1 MRFVITHNNYD
12 PAGGGGRCP
21 ASSRGQSARI
31 KPNKANKPLLPLF
44 RSLDSQSINQR
55 AKHRHKANKPPKI
68 TNHYENKNQQPH

>member
-1 MRFVITHNNYD
+1 MRFATHNNYN
-12 PAGGGGRCP
+12 PAGGGVLP
-21 ASSRGQSARI
+21 PLRGQSARI

-68 TNHYENKNQQPH
+68 TNHYENKNK

>member
-1 MRFVITHNNYD
+1 MRFVITHNNYN
-12 PAGGGGRCP
+12 PAGGGVPPLFGT
-21 ASSRGQSARI
+21 GQSARI

-44 RSLDSQSINQR
+44 CSLGGKSISQR